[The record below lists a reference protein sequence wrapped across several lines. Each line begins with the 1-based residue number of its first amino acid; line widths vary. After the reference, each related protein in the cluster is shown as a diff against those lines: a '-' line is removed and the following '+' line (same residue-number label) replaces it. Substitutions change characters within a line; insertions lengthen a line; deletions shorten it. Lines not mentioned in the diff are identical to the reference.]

1 MKPIGIVEQE
11 GNERSVVYFCNF
23 DSKETG
29 FIEISNL
36 YILGNDRIS
45 YLKNNGIKFFNK

>member
-11 GNERSVVYFCNF
+11 GNERSVIYFCNF

-29 FIEISNL
+29 IIKISNL
-36 YILGNDRIS
+36 YILRNNRIS
-45 YLKNNGIKFFNK
+45 YLKK